1 MQLAVDGLSKLP
13 NQTVLVTEIPSFEAG
28 LIAFLLFF
36 LLMGIMFYVL
46 RTERGKGAPPSEP
59 LGPSDIV
66 RRENPLSNSDAPF
79 LGIVTLVIL
88 EVVLDALIVV
98 SVLQGMGSIAVGT
111 MLALAVFLAA
121 TILVVY
127 SSTFMEEA
135 FMRKP
140 RLEVVAA
147 NLSEKIR
154 EGEEHD

>member
-1 MQLAVDGLSKLP
+1 MQLAVDGLLKLP
-13 NQTVLVTEIPSFEAG
+13 NQTALVTEMPSFEAG

-46 RTERGKGAPPSEP
+46 RTERGKRAPPSEP
-59 LGPSDIV
+59 LGPSEMV

-88 EVVLDALIVV
+88 ELVLDALIVV
-98 SVLQGMGSIAVGT
+98 SVLQGMGSTAVGT
-111 MLALAVFLAA
+111 MLAVAVFVAAAILA
-121 TILVVY
+121 VY

-135 FMRKP
+135 FTRKP

-154 EGEEHD
+154 ESEEHD